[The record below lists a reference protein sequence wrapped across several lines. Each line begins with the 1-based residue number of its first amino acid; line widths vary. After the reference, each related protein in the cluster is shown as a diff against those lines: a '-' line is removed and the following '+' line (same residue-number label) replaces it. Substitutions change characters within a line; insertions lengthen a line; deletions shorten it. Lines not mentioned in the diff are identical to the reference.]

1 MANASDHT
9 STPSSLLSPEDCHR
23 SFMASRRPHILQI
36 TNHGIHDWMVT
47 PGLPDTGGQN
57 LFVNQ
62 MTDSLVGLGYRVT
75 IANRGGYPHPL
86 TGRSRRGLE
95 YRDPHCRIVM
105 LEDGLPRFIRKED
118 MYAQVPELAE
128 FLLKFL
134 SREKTWPDL
143 IVSHYWDA
151 AAIGAA
157 FNRHLRDRREH
168 FWIPHSLGA
177 VKKRNMDPSTW
188 IELRLEE
195 RIEIESDLLED
206 LDGVAATSNTIRKSL
221 FEDYGCATDLFLPPC
236 VETGRFYPRQVAD
249 DDPIWTFLADHS
261 ALSVEELRRSRI
273 VTEISRTDR
282 TKRKDL
288 LIRAFAT
295 MLQEIEDAVLVLTVD
310 PNAQPLSGELDSL
323 AESLNVKHRIIR
335 LGFVRERLPSLYAV
349 SQVYCTPSVMEGFG
363 MSVQEAAASGV
374 PAVTSDLVPFAVEY
388 LLGDAVRVVEGT
400 EQKPRIR
407 EGAGAIVVEANHT
420 EAFARALI
428 RILGDDERRQRMGA
442 AAREITVPHF
452 TWDHMMAKF
461 TAAAGFDP
469 GRPLS

>member
-1 MANASDHT
+1 MANASDQT
-9 STPSSLLSPEDCHR
+9 SIPSSLLSPEECHR
-23 SFMASRRPHILQI
+23 SFIASRRPHILQI

-62 MTDSLVGLGYRVT
+62 MTESLAGLGYRIT

-86 TGRSRRGLE
+86 TGRCRRGLE
-95 YRDPHCRIVM
+95 YRDAQCRILM
-105 LEDGLPRFIRKED
+105 LEDGLPRFIRKEE
-118 MYAQVPELAE
+118 MYAQVPELAD

-134 SREKTWPDL
+134 SREKAWPDL

-151 AAIGAA
+151 AAIGATL
-157 FNRHLRDRREH
+157 NRHLHDSREH

-188 IELRLEE
+188 NDLHLEE
-195 RIEIESDLLED
+195 RIEIERDLLED

-236 VETGRFYPRQVAD
+236 VETDRFHPRKLAD

-261 ALSVEELRRSRI
+261 ALSAAELRRSRI

-288 LIRAFAT
+288 LIRAFAAT
-295 MLQEIEDAVLVLTVD
+295 LREVEDAVLVLTVD
-310 PNAQPLSGELDSL
+310 PDAQPLSGELERL
-323 AESLNVKHRIIR
+323 AESLNVRHRIIR
-335 LGFVRERLPSLYAV
+335 LGFIRERLPSLYAV
-349 SQVYCTPSVMEGFG
+349 SQVYCSPSVMEGFG
-363 MSVQEAAASGV
+363 MSVQEAAATGV

-388 LLGDAVRVVEGT
+388 LLGDEVRVVEGT
-400 EQKPRIR
+400 ERKPRIR
-407 EGAGAIVVEANHT
+407 EGAGAIVVEANDT
-420 EAFARALI
+420 DAFARALV
-428 RILGDDERRQRMGA
+428 RILRDDDLRRRMGA
-442 AAREITVPHF
+442 AARNITIPHF
-452 TWDHMMAKF
+452 TWDQMMAKF

-469 GRPLS
+469 DRLGC